1 MKKKSRKNTLFR
13 ILLSMVLV
21 VSLVPGA
28 AFAQKGSN
36 DASASSASISELSAA
51 SSAAASDTST
61 SQALYIWDVST
72 AQDGSVQA
80 LLLLDDSAGE
90 NTASAGE
97 TAGESIAN
105 ETTSYTLC
113 FQGTGAI
120 RDFLSAAELPYAAFA
135 SNITSVEVE
144 DGVTTLGSYC
154 CALPNASTICAG
166 NTLASIND
174 YAFDQ
179 AESLFAFDF
188 SYCSLT
194 AVSPNSFG
202 LLAQSEAAT
211 LKRSVYVYDAT
222 SALLVQAAEQTLS
235 TTMAVAVM
243 NGGHL
248 AVGYEGQVGVLPTPV
263 KQGYTF
269 STWTSDEALMH
280 PCSVWTPVSK
290 YILYARFTE
299 IAQVEDP
306 EPYKGGQGLDQ
317 TITLYDTAQLPSTVV
332 NPAVLFYGETDTAYQ
347 NKFQTAFNG
356 NQQIE
361 FAYGMGRGNNA
372 NGGDGSYQIS
382 FSVPYIS
389 VLDEAGNV
397 VADYN
402 EGNGLLHLAGI
413 VFDGKMDKSTGY
425 SIYAIRLSL
434 DANTLAA
441 GTYTLR
447 FGKDIGANNGIS
459 FLGKNVDFTFT
470 VEYPQ
475 LYELSYSYNEQAKT
489 ASVVGVTVSS
499 TNTAV
504 GVVIPQTVESPTGQL
519 CTVTSIEAG
528 AFANQAL
535 VASVDVPASVSAIG
549 NNAFANMSA
558 LESVTVR
565 SNSDVALPNWGD
577 DVFTGSGVTLGAGA
591 AGGCSVTGEGA
602 GEGTG
607 AGSDTSVGSESDTS
621 GSGAGEG
628 AGDSGNDDD
637 SDAGEDTSP
646 KCYLYGYTTSTCANV
661 VKLYSNVVFVPLD
674 NGIYVNGELFDAK
687 DTIALSAECTQA
699 TITIMQDGANVT
711 SQYRGY
717 ITNTRVASHAG
728 TSPSSWNV
736 IQAVANGTAKL
747 KITSLTGETLA
758 TIAIEVAGQSDD
770 ASLEPSVCDAYQG
783 NGCTVRLLQVS
794 GTSTKGGITTVD
806 YDETLTYFC
815 NTLTSAVPAVGATF
829 SLDISGPGSAWGP
842 AHSGWNWQ
850 GFLSNIEGNLR
861 IENAEGQIVATFG
874 DGLTWKTLT
883 TSNTVEVAVDKGILE
898 PGKTYCLIADEGFSG
913 HNAQAKLLKGVSW
926 EFITSAVDVSTLE
939 LSSISPQ
946 LFSDVA
952 SEPSI
957 SVSLP
962 AYAQNIWDD
971 VNSCVVTTQ
980 VEAQALEQR
989 VDYTVTYKS
998 NTAPGT
1004 AQVVIQGLGMF
1015 SGSTTKDFLVY
1026 MRGDVNT
1033 NGVLNI
1039 IDALIAYDIS
1049 NGMYENADNYADL
1062 CFIANVVG
1070 EDNVVDA
1077 NDAFAI
1083 QYAVCYGW
1091 VSS

>member
-13 ILLSMVLV
+13 ILLSMALA

-28 AFAQKGSN
+28 AFAQKDAGAENTASTAAASVTGQSAASAYGAASTTN
-36 DASASSASISELSAA
+36 ASDASAS
-51 SSAAASDTST
+51 
-61 SQALYIWDVST
+61 QALYTWDVSS

-80 LLLLDDSAGE
+80 LLFLDDSAGE
-90 NTASAGE
+90 SAASAGE
-97 TAGESIAN
+97 TAGESAASTTS
-105 ETTSYTLC
+105 ETAGESTAIESASYTLC

-135 SNITSVEVE
+135 SNIKSVEVE
-144 DGVTTLGSYC
+144 SGVTTLGSYC
-154 CALPNASTICAG
+154 CALPSITTVCAD
-166 NTLASIND
+166 NTLAIVND

-179 AESLFAFDF
+179 AKSLFEFDF
-188 SYCSLT
+188 SYCTLT
-194 AVSPNSFG
+194 SFASNAFG
-202 LLAQSEAAT
+202 LQTQSQTTT
-211 LKRSVYVYDAT
+211 LQRSVYVRDAA
-222 SALLVQAAEQTLS
+222 SALLVQAAAQTLS

-243 NGGHL
+243 NGGHVP
-248 AVGYEGQVGVLPTPV
+248 VGYEGQVGVLPTPV
-263 KQGYTF
+263 KEGYTF

-299 IAQVEDP
+299 IAKVEDP
-306 EPYKGGQGLDQ
+306 EPYKGAQGLDQ

-332 NPAVLFYGETDTAYQ
+332 NPDVLFYGESDTAYQ

-382 FSVPYIS
+382 FSLSYIS
-389 VLDEAGNV
+389 VLDETGNV
-397 VADYN
+397 VANYN

-413 VFDGKMDKSTGY
+413 VFDGEMDKSTGY

-470 VEYPQ
+470 VEYPK

-499 TNTAV
+499 ANTAV
-504 GVVIPQTVESPTGQL
+504 DVVIPQTVESPTGQP

-565 SNSDVALPNWGD
+565 SNSDVALPSWGD
-577 DVFTGSGVTLGAGA
+577 DVFTGSGVT
-591 AGGCSVTGEGA
+591 S

-607 AGSDTSVGSESDTS
+607 GSSDT
-621 GSGAGEG
+621 GEN
-628 AGDSGNDDD
+628 AGDSTDGSTGDG
-637 SDAGEDTSP
+637 SDAGEDASP
-646 KCYLYGYTTSTCANV
+646 TCYLYGYTTSTCANV
-661 VKLYSNVVFVPLD
+661 AKLYSNVTFVSLD
-674 NGIYVNGELFDAK
+674 NGIYVNGEVFDEK
-687 DTIALSAECTQA
+687 DTLEFSSDCTQA

-736 IQAVANGTAKL
+736 IQAVANGTAEL
-747 KITSLTGETLA
+747 KITSLTGETFA
-758 TIAIEVAGQSDD
+758 TIAITVAGQSEY

-783 NGCTVRLLQVS
+783 NGCTVRLLKVS
-794 GTSTKGGITTVD
+794 GSSTKGGITTVD

-815 NTLTSAVPAVGATF
+815 NALTNSVPAVGATF

-842 AHSGWNWQ
+842 VHSGWNWQ
-850 GFLSNIEGNLR
+850 GFLSNIEGNLH
-861 IENAEGQIVATFG
+861 IENAEGQVVATFG
-874 DGLTWKTLT
+874 AGLTWKTLT

-898 PGKTYCLIADEGFSG
+898 PEKTYRLIAGEGFSG
-913 HNAQAKLLKGVSW
+913 HNAQAKLLKAVSW
-926 EFITSAVDVSTLE
+926 EFTTAAVDVSTLE

-946 LFSDVA
+946 LFSGAA

-971 VNSCVVTTQ
+971 ENSCVVTTQ
-980 VEAQALEQR
+980 IESQALELGA
-989 VDYTVTYKS
+989 DYTVTYKN

-1004 AQVVIQGLGMF
+1004 AQVVIQGQGMF
-1015 SGSTTKDFLVY
+1015 SGSATKDFLVY

-1039 IDALIAYDIS
+1039 VDALIAYDIA
-1049 NGMYENADNYADL
+1049 NGMYVAADNYADL
-1062 CFIANVVG
+1062 CLIANVVG
-1070 EDNVVDA
+1070 EDDVVDA

>member
-1 MKKKSRKNTLFR
+1 MKRKSRINTLFCV
-13 ILLSMVLV
+13 LLSLVLA

-28 AFAQKGSN
+28 AFAQEGSN
-36 DASASSASISELSAA
+36 DASAASASISELSAA
-51 SSAAASDTST
+51 SSAATSATST
-61 SQALYIWDVST
+61 SQALYTWDVSV

-80 LLLLDDSAGE
+80 LLFTDDATSTSTSSSNAGE
-90 NTASAGE
+90 NAASEA
-97 TAGESIAN
+97 
-105 ETTSYTLC
+105 TSYTLR

-135 SNITSVEVE
+135 SSIKRVEVE
-144 DGVTTLGSYC
+144 SGVTTLGSYC
-154 CALPNASTICAG
+154 CALPSVTTVRAG
-166 NTLASIND
+166 NTLASVND

-194 AVSPNSFG
+194 TVASNAFG
-202 LLAQSEAAT
+202 LATQSEAST
-211 LKRSVYVYDAT
+211 LQRSVYVRDAA
-222 SALLVQAAEQTLS
+222 SALLVQAAAQTLS

-243 NGGHL
+243 NGGHVP
-248 AVGYEGQVGVLPTPV
+248 AGYEYQAGVLSTPV
-263 KQGYTF
+263 KEGYTF

-280 PCSVWTPVSK
+280 PCQAWTPVSK
-290 YILYARFTE
+290 YILYARFAE

-317 TITLYDTAQLPSTVV
+317 TITLYDTAKLPSTVV
-332 NPAVLFYGETDTAYQ
+332 NSDVLFYGESDTAYQ

-475 LYELSYSYNEQAKT
+475 LYEFSYSYNDQAQT
-489 ASVVGVTVSS
+489 ASVVGVAVSS

-504 GVVIPQTVESPTGQL
+504 DVAIPQTVESPTGQL
-519 CTVTSIEAG
+519 CTVTSVGAG

-535 VASVDVPASVSAIG
+535 VASVDVPASVRAIG
-549 NNAFANMSA
+549 SSAFANMSA

-565 SNSDVALPNWGD
+565 SNSDVALPSWGN
-577 DVFTGSGVTLGAGA
+577 DVFTGS
-591 AGGCSVTGEGA
+591 SVA
-602 GEGTG
+602 LGEGTG
-607 AGSDTSVGSESDTS
+607 GSS
-621 GSGAGEG
+621 GTGEG
-628 AGDSGNDDD
+628 VGDG
-637 SDAGEDTSP
+637 SDAGAGTSP
-646 KCYLYGYTTSTCANV
+646 TCYLYGYTTSTCAQV
-661 VKLYSNVVFVPLD
+661 AKLYANVTFVSLD
-674 NGIYVNGELFDAK
+674 NGVYVNGEAFDTK
-687 DTIALSAECTQA
+687 STLALSPDCTQA

-728 TSPSSWNV
+728 TSSSWNV
-736 IQAVANGTAKL
+736 IQAVANGTVEL
-747 KITSLTGETLA
+747 KITSRTGETFA
-758 TIAIEVAGQSDD
+758 TIAIAVTGQSED
-770 ASLEPSVCDAYQG
+770 ASLEQSVCDAYQG
-783 NGCTVRLLQVS
+783 NGCTVRLLQVN
-794 GTSTKGGITTVD
+794 GASTKGGITTTD

-815 NTLTSAVPAVGATF
+815 NALTSPVSAVGATF

-850 GFLSNIEGNLR
+850 GFLENIEGNLR
-861 IENAEGQIVATFG
+861 IENAQGQVVATLG
-874 DGLTWKTLT
+874 AGLTWKTLT
-883 TSNTVEVAVDKGILE
+883 TSNTVEVAVDKGVLE
-898 PGKTYCLIADEGFSG
+898 AGKTYRLIAGEGFSG
-913 HNAQAKLLKGVSW
+913 HNAQAKLLKAVSW
-926 EFITSAVDVSTLE
+926 EFATVAVDISTLE
-939 LSSISPQ
+939 TSSIAPQ
-946 LFSDVA
+946 LFSGAA
-952 SEPSI
+952 SEPGVL
-957 SVSLP
+957 VSLP
-962 AYAQNIWDD
+962 AYTQNIWDD
-971 VNSCVVTTQ
+971 ENSCVVSTQ
-980 VEAQALEQR
+980 VEAPALEQG
-989 VDYTVTYKS
+989 VDCTVTYES

-1004 AQVVIQGLGMF
+1004 AHAVVQGKGAF
-1015 SGSTTKDFLVY
+1015 SGSVTREFLVY
-1026 MRGDVNT
+1026 MRGDVNM

-1039 IDALIAYDIS
+1039 VDAQVAYDIA
-1049 NGMYENADNYADL
+1049 NGMYTTASNYADL
-1062 CFIANVVG
+1062 RFIANVVG
-1070 EDNVVDA
+1070 TDDVVDA
-1077 NDAFAI
+1077 SDAFAI
-1083 QYAVCYGW
+1083 QYAVFRGW
-1091 VSS
+1091 ESS

>member
-1 MKKKSRKNTLFR
+1 MKKNSRANALFHV
-13 ILLSMVLV
+13 LLSLVLA

-28 AFAQKGSN
+28 AFAQK
-36 DASASSASISELSAA
+36 DAGAESFVSTAAASVAEQSAA
-51 SSAAASDTST
+51 SAYGAASTTNASDAST
-61 SQALYIWDVST
+61 SQALYTWDVSS

-80 LLLLDDSAGE
+80 LLFTDDTTSTSTSSS
-90 NTASAGE
+90 N
-97 TAGESIAN
+97 AGESTAS

-120 RDFLSAAELPYAAFA
+120 RDFLSAAELPYAAFV

-144 DGVTTLGSYC
+144 DGITTLGSYC
-154 CALPNASTICAG
+154 CALPSVTTVRAG
-166 NTLASIND
+166 NTLATVNG

-188 SYCSLT
+188 SYCTLT
-194 AVSPNSFG
+194 SFASNAFG
-202 LLAQSEAAT
+202 LQTQSQTAT
-211 LKRSVYVYDAT
+211 LQRSVYVCDAA
-222 SALLVQAAEQTLS
+222 SALLVQAAAQTLS

-248 AVGYEGQVGVLPTPV
+248 AAGYEYQAGVLPTPV

-280 PCSVWTPVSK
+280 PCSAWTPVSK
-290 YILYARFTE
+290 YILYARFAE

-306 EPYKGGQGLDQ
+306 EPYKGAQGLDQ
-317 TITLYDTAQLPSTVV
+317 TITLYDTARLPSTVV
-332 NPAVLFYGETDTAYQ
+332 NSDVLFYGESDTAYQ
-347 NKFQTAFNG
+347 NKFQTSFNG

-397 VADYN
+397 VANYN

-470 VEYPQ
+470 VEYPK
-475 LYELSYSYNEQAKT
+475 LYELSYSYNDQAKT

-504 GVVIPQTVESPTGQL
+504 DVAIPQTVESPTGQL
-519 CTVTSIEAG
+519 CTVTSVGAG

-565 SNSDVALPNWGD
+565 SNSNVALPNWGD
-577 DVFTGSGVTLGAGA
+577 DVFTGSGVALGASV
-591 AGGCSVTGEGA
+591 AGGGSGT

-607 AGSDTSVGSESDTS
+607 DG
-621 GSGAGEG
+621 
-628 AGDSGNDDD
+628 
-637 SDAGEDTSP
+637 SDAGAGTSP
-646 KCYLYGYTTSTCANV
+646 TCYLYGYTTSTCANV
-661 VKLYSNVVFVPLD
+661 AQLYANVTFVPID
-674 NGIYVNGELFDAK
+674 NGIYVNGEMLDEK
-687 DTIALSAECTQA
+687 STLALSPECTQA
-699 TITIMQDGANVT
+699 TITIMQNGTNVT

-728 TSPSSWNV
+728 TSFSSWNV
-736 IQAVANGTAKL
+736 IQAVANGTAEI
-747 KITSLTGETLA
+747 KITSRTGETFA
-758 TIAIEVAGQSDD
+758 TIAIAVTGQSEE
-770 ASLEPSVCDAYQG
+770 ASLEPSTCDAYQG

-794 GTSTKGGITTVD
+794 GASTKGGITTVD
-806 YDETLTYFC
+806 YDETLTYFS
-815 NTLTSAVPAVGATF
+815 NALTSPVSAAGATF

-850 GFLSNIEGNLR
+850 GFLDNIEGNLR
-861 IENAEGQIVATFG
+861 IENAQGQVVATLG
-874 DGLTWKTLT
+874 AGLTWKTLT

-898 PGKTYCLIADEGFSG
+898 AGKAYRLIAGEGFSG
-913 HNAQAKLLKGVSW
+913 HNAQAKLLKAVSW
-926 EFITSAVDVSTLE
+926 EFTTVAVDISTLE
-939 LSSISPQ
+939 TSSISPQ
-946 LFSDVA
+946 FFSGVA
-952 SEPSI
+952 SEPGVL
-957 SVSLP
+957 VSLP
-962 AYAQNIWDD
+962 AYTQNIWDNE
-971 VNSCVVTTQ
+971 NSCVVSTQ
-980 VEAQALEQR
+980 IEAQALEQG
-989 VDYTVTYKS
+989 VDYTVTYES
-998 NTAPGT
+998 NAAPGT
-1004 AQVVIQGLGMF
+1004 AHAAIQGQGAF
-1015 SGSTTKDFLVY
+1015 SGSVTKEFLVY
-1026 MRGDVNT
+1026 LRGDVNM

-1039 IDALIAYDIS
+1039 VDAQIAYDIA
-1049 NGMYENADNYADL
+1049 NGMYTTADNYANL
-1062 CFIANVVG
+1062 RFIANVVG
-1070 EDNVVDA
+1070 TDDVVDA
-1077 NDAFAI
+1077 SDAFAI
-1083 QYAVCYGW
+1083 QYAAFRGW
-1091 VSS
+1091 ESS